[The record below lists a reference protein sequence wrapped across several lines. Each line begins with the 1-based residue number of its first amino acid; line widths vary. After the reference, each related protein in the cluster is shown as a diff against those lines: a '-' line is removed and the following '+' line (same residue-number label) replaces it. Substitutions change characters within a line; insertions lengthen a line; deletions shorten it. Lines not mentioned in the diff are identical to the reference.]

1 MSVEMFVPDIEK
13 TFGIL
18 YYAGIGSTVS
28 WKAKGI
34 ELRGRFYLFFS
45 ELQKGESIEVLVLWD
60 EGEPSVEYDEPVLLI
75 NPRVLGQQY
84 QSQTGG
90 GPLLF
95 IADGVR
101 SLWEEDEELFP
112 AEEFRPEEY
121 QSEEYQ
127 IEELQSEELS
137 PGESLI
143 EDSFIE
149 KLLSEVPPC
158 VVDDTEV

>member
-1 MSVEMFVPDIEK
+1 MSVGMFVPDIKK

-28 WKAKGI
+28 WKVKGI

-45 ELQKGESIEVLVLWD
+45 ELQKGKSVEVLVLWD
-60 EGEPSVEYDEPVLLI
+60 EGKPSVEYDEPVSLI
-75 NPRVLGQQY
+75 NPRVLGQCY

-95 IADGVR
+95 VADGVQ
-101 SLWEEDEELFP
+101 SLLEEGEELVP
-112 AEEFRPEEY
+112 AEEYQQEEY
-121 QSEEYQ
+121 WQEECQQEEYP
-127 IEELQSEELS
+127 SEELL
-137 PGESLI
+137 PDESVI

-149 KLLSEVPPC
+149 RLLSEVPPC
-158 VVDDTEV
+158 VVDDTVI